1 MAQQEI
7 VITLENIEAIINK
20 VTVELII
27 ENGILSERK
36 RLKQWMQV
44 KEFKRVSFS
53 LNIQLINDLM
63 DFIQENKLGE
73 YEEGTTARNM
83 MEELGKHVGLLHF
96 LYKRGKP

>member
-7 VITLENIEAIINK
+7 EITLDNIEAIINK
-20 VTVELII
+20 VTVKLII

-36 RLKQWMQV
+36 RLKEWMQV
-44 KEFKRVSFS
+44 KEFKRYSNS

-63 DFIQENKLGE
+63 DFIKMHNLSQ
-73 YEEGTTARNM
+73 YEDGTTARNM
-83 MEELGKHVGLLHF
+83 MEQLRANFGLITF